1 MVKIPGL
8 ARHATSMVGADPTI
22 MSALL
27 STPLTKLIRPVS
39 HPMTVGEIIDAIA
52 DFPISVTAFDG
63 SSAGPTSGG
72 GKGGTGE
79 NSAGASGEMG
89 IHITKDGLT
98 YIATAPG
105 ELGLA
110 RAYLTDNLR
119 VSGTHPANPYDLFG
133 VLRTVRLKK
142 LSSST
147 VRRIIGSLAAM
158 DAFRNLPQPPQEM
171 VPFWQ
176 RAIDGLSRHSQQRD
190 AESISHHYDVS
201 NRFYELFLGPS
212 MTYTCAYYPDSSSTL
227 EEAQENKYRLIFDK
241 LRLQPG
247 DTLLDVGCGWG
258 GMVRYAAR
266 HEVKT
271 IGATLSREQ
280 AEWANEEIARQGLGD
295 LAEVRFQ
302 DYRDI
307 PESDFD
313 AISAIGILEHI
324 GTANYH
330 DFFSFLF
337 NKLQPGGLILNH
349 CITRP
354 INEAKTNAGP
364 FLDRYIF
371 PDGEL
376 HCSGNIIA
384 NMQGAGFEVMHEE
397 NLRPHYA
404 RTLKAWCSNLEENWD
419 AACDEVSEAT
429 AKLYGVYMAGSAWG
443 FDHNIVQLHQVLGVK
458 PLHDGTMAVPER
470 QWWES

>member
-8 ARHATSMVGADPTI
+8 ARHTTSMVGADPTI

-27 STPLTKLIRPVS
+27 STPLTKLIRPAS
-39 HPMTVGEIIDAIA
+39 DPMTVGEIIDAIA
-52 DFPISVTAFDG
+52 YFPIRVTAFDG
-63 SSAGPTSGG
+63 SSAGAMNGSASNAASGG
-72 GKGGTGE
+72 SSE

-89 IHITKDGLT
+89 IHITKDGLA

-119 VSGTHPANPYDLFG
+119 VTGTHPANPYDLFG

-212 MTYTCAYYPDSSSTL
+212 MTYTCAYYPDSSASL
-227 EEAQENKYRLIFDK
+227 EEAQENKYRLVFDK

-247 DTLLDVGCGWG
+247 DTPVSYTHL
-258 GMVRYAAR
+258 
-266 HEVKT
+266 
-271 IGATLSREQ
+271 TLPTKR
-280 AEWANEEIARQGLGD
+280 
-295 LAEVRFQ
+295 
-302 DYRDI
+302 
-307 PESDFD
+307 
-313 AISAIGILEHI
+313 
-324 GTANYH
+324 
-330 DFFSFLF
+330 
-337 NKLQPGGLILNH
+337 
-349 CITRP
+349 
-354 INEAKTNAGP
+354 
-364 FLDRYIF
+364 
-371 PDGEL
+371 
-376 HCSGNIIA
+376 
-384 NMQGAGFEVMHEE
+384 
-397 NLRPHYA
+397 
-404 RTLKAWCSNLEENWD
+404 
-419 AACDEVSEAT
+419 
-429 AKLYGVYMAGSAWG
+429 
-443 FDHNIVQLHQVLGVK
+443 IV
-458 PLHDGTMAVPER
+458 
-470 QWWES
+470 